1 MSELTGG
8 GHLAAA
14 LAAEGITRVFGI
26 PGTHNLEIFAQ
37 LSEHG
42 IEIVSPRHEQG
53 AGFMADGAARV
64 TGDVQVVVT
73 TTGPAVL
80 NALTALLQ
88 SFTDSVPVL
97 LISPGMPSTHPG
109 RGTGLLHEVRSQAL
123 AIEAILGDSHRVT
136 TVGEV
141 PLAVAQAL
149 TRIRSGRPRPASIE
163 IPLDLIEATGPGII
177 HPAVTRPLPVLDEQ
191 GVATAAEALAASQR
205 PLVIA
210 GGGSHGAG
218 EGIVALA
225 EALGAGIILSANAKG
240 AIAGDHPLVLGANGF
255 LPELPDILA
264 RADAVVA
271 VGTELAPSD
280 FWPVL
285 LTLPDTVVRIDID
298 ETQMLGNAAV
308 SHPLIAD
315 ATEATASLAA
325 AVKRVRDHSGAEAV
339 ASGGAA
345 APGSAV
351 ERSAGGW
358 PAEVVEIARAA
369 AARDG
374 QPWAALSEGLTAFT
388 QAAESP
394 VVIAADQTMSC
405 YYGVQT
411 GWAARLGDRYLYPAG
426 AGTLGFALPAA
437 IGAKLADPAA
447 RVIAIEGDGGA
458 MFTIPELAAAV
469 QDEVSLALIIVDNG
483 GYGEIRNEMADR
495 GDVPTGVAL
504 RGPDFPA
511 LASALGAHGVH
522 VDGAE
527 ALTAALTSAME
538 RTGPT
543 LIHLWEDSRASED
556 MLGR

>member
-109 RGTGLLHEVRSQAL
+109 RGTGLLHEVRNQAL

-136 TVGEV
+136 NVGEV

-149 TRIRSGRPRPASIE
+149 TLIRSGRPRPASFE

-177 HPAVTRPLPVLDEQ
+177 HPAVTRPLPVLDEH
-191 GVATAAEALAASQR
+191 GIATAAEALAASQR

-240 AIAGDHPLVLGANGF
+240 AIAGDHPLMLGAIGF

-264 RADAVVA
+264 RADAVA
-271 VGTELAPSD
+271 AIGTELAPSD
-280 FWPVL
+280 FWPEPL
-285 LTLPDTVVRIDID
+285 PLPDTVVRIDID

-308 SHPLIAD
+308 SHPLVAD
-315 ATEATASLAA
+315 ATEAAASLAA
-325 AVKRVRDHSGAEAV
+325 AVKRVRDRSGAEAV
-339 ASGGAA
+339 ASGG
-345 APGSAV
+345 
-351 ERSAGGW
+351 W
-358 PAEVVEIARAA
+358 PAEVAEIARVA

-374 QPWAALSEGLTAFT
+374 QPWAVLSEGLTAFT

-469 QDEVSLALIIVDNG
+469 QDEASLALIIVDNG

-511 LASALGAHGVH
+511 LASAMGAHGVH